1 MAVRNAPL
9 SAPVRTPRP
18 LDLGAL
24 SVLVIDDQPFF
35 RVLLTE
41 VLRSL
46 GVTKIALAVDG
57 EDGFA
62 AFNDSRPDVVITDWM
77 MPKLDGI
84 DMTRRIRALQ
94 DEAAQQVPII
104 LVTAKSERSQIDFAR
119 GAGIDEFILK
129 PISAKSICDRLR
141 EVIERPRTFI
151 KLQTYAGPC
160 RRRRVEPAFSGP
172 YRRFDDPF
180 EIGGDDDEILSEGLR
195 SVFVAASGRVSELVK
210 GLAKGNANIRPIH
223 MAVCEMHEIAE
234 DMADPHLERVCE
246 LLLSCVSLMNKTG
259 KSAPGLIQTHLSAMD
274 VLLRCDVSQTKT
286 RDEIVVGL
294 ESMMKRSAAA

>member
-1 MAVRNAPL
+1 VS
-9 SAPVRTPRP
+9 SAVRTPRP
-18 LDLGAL
+18 LDLSAL

-35 RVLLTE
+35 RVLVTE

-62 AFNDSRPDVVITDWM
+62 AFNDIRPDVVITDWM

-84 DMTRRIRALQ
+84 DLTRRIRALN
-94 DEAAQQVPII
+94 DDDRQQVPII

-119 GAGIDEFILK
+119 SAGIDEFILK
-129 PISAKSICDRLR
+129 PISAKSICDRIR
-141 EVIERPRTFI
+141 EVIEKPRPFI
-151 KLQTYAGPC
+151 TLLTYAGPC
-160 RRRRVEPAFSGP
+160 RRRRVEPAFAGP

-195 SVFVAASGRVSELVK
+195 SVFVAASNRVANLVK
-210 GLAKGNANIRPIH
+210 GLVKSNANIRPIH
-223 MAVCEMHEIAE
+223 LAVCEMQEIAE
-234 DMADPHLERVCE
+234 DMSDPHLVRVCE

-259 KSAPGLIQTHLSAMD
+259 KSAPGLIQTYLNAME
-274 VLLRCDVSQTKT
+274 VLQRSPVSQTKT
-286 RDEIVVGL
+286 RDDIVSGL
-294 ESMMKRSAAA
+294 EAMMKRSVAA